1 MAKCVENQMPDE
13 VELSIVIPVSERLNN
28 IEELYREYKVA
39 VAEAVTRFEF
49 IYVLDGGFSD
59 AAAKLEDLQKSGEPI
74 IVVQLAKYFGQAT
87 AMTAGFDMAKA
98 DMVLTLPSFFQL
110 SSSDIPKLI
119 RASAD
124 ADVVL
129 AVRLDNDASKST
141 RVQRRLFNSTVS
153 KLTGMPFRD
162 LGCGARVLRRE
173 VFEEIRSYGDQHR
186 FMPLLASRAG
196 FRVLEVEVTSSRRDS
211 RPKYYHPGIY
221 ARRALD
227 IVTVF
232 FLIKFT
238 QKPLRF
244 FGLIGSAVA
253 TVGGFVTL
261 FLIAQRLFGETAL
274 ADRHA
279 FLLGVLFVVLGVQ
292 LFAIGLLGEL
302 IIFTRAKQSKEYRI
316 ERTINM

>member
-1 MAKCVENQMPDE
+1 MTDE
-13 VELSIVIPVSERLNN
+13 VELSIVIPVSERLNDV
-28 IEELYREYKVA
+28 EALYMEYKSA
-39 VAEAVTRFEF
+39 VAEAVTNFEF
-49 IYVLDGGFSD
+49 IYVLDGDFSD
-59 AAAKLEDLQKSGEPI
+59 AANKLENLQESGEPI
-74 IVVQLAKYFGQAT
+74 VIIQLAKVFGQAT
-87 AMTAGFDMAKA
+87 AMTAGFDAAKA
-98 DMVLTLPSFFQL
+98 DLVLTLPSFFQIA
-110 SSSDIPKLI
+110 SSDILKLI
-119 RASAD
+119 PASEK

-129 AVRLDNDASKST
+129 AVRVDKDATKTT
-141 RVQRRLFNSTVS
+141 RVQRRLFNATVS
-153 KLTGMPFRD
+153 KLTGMPFKD

-196 FRVLEVEVTSSRRDS
+196 FRVLEIEVAPSKRDS
-211 RPKYYHPGIY
+211 RPKYYQPGIY

-238 QKPLRF
+238 HKPLRF

-253 TVGGFVTL
+253 AIGVFVTL
-261 FLIAQRLFGETAL
+261 FLVAQRLLGETAL
-274 ADRHA
+274 ADRPV
-279 FLLGVLFVVLGVQ
+279 FLLGVLFIVLGVQ

-316 ERTINM
+316 EKTINM